1 MNTIALIPARGGS
14 KGIPRKNIK
23 LFNSKPLIYWSIQT
37 ALNSNYVDRVIVST
51 DDEEIAE
58 VAKSYSA
65 EVPFLR
71 PKEFASD
78 ESPGIDPV
86 IHALENIPNVD
97 KILLLQPTSPFRE
110 TKHIEE
116 IFQLSAKY
124 NSDSV
129 VSISLSKKHVD
140 LFFYLNDKKKLTSYN
155 DKIKSLPRQ
164 QYQNI
169 YTINGSLYLSTKDS
183 LLTNKSFLTPKTI
196 GYVMSDKYSL
206 DIDTQLDWDLAEFIM
221 RKYSNEKQDFNGS

>member
-1 MNTIALIPARGGS
+1 MSTIALIPARGGS

-71 PKEFASD
+71 PKKFASD
-78 ESPGIDPV
+78 QSPGIDPV

-97 KILLLQPTSPFRE
+97 NILLLQPTSPFRE

-129 VSISLSKKHVD
+129 VSISLFKKHVD
-140 LFFYLNDKKKLTSYN
+140 MFFYLNDKKKLTAYN

-169 YTINGSLYLSTKDS
+169 YTLNGSLYLSTKDS
-183 LLTNKSFLTPKTI
+183 LCTNKSFVTPKTI

-221 RKYSNEKQDFNGS
+221 RKYSNEKLDFIGS